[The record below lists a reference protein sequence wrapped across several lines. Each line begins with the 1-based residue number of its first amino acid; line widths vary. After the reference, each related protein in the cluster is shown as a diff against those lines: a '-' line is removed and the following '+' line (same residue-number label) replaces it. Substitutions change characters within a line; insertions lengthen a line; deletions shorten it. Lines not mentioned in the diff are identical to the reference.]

1 MQKIRIKD
9 FKAIKSAD
17 IEIKKTV
24 LLIGEQASGKSTIA
38 KLVYFFKSIK
48 DDYLD
53 LISEN
58 LESLNSKDEIQSKF
72 WDVIKRKFYRFFGA
86 IQHLPPFVIEYKY
99 SEDKV
104 FTLKQGI
111 RDDGRKSL
119 DINFMRPFFK
129 KITEDV
135 LQHIKRLQEISAKR
149 DIFTGS
155 TYRSAL
161 EQLSSYAEDL
171 FEDKRQPLFIPAGR
185 SITVRDFRI
194 NSIPFFSDQW
204 YMVFRI

>member
-72 WDVIKRKFYRFFGA
+72 WDVI
-86 IQHLPPFVIEYKY
+86 
-99 SEDKV
+99 
-104 FTLKQGI
+104 
-111 RDDGRKSL
+111 
-119 DINFMRPFFK
+119 
-129 KITEDV
+129 
-135 LQHIKRLQEISAKR
+135 
-149 DIFTGS
+149 
-155 TYRSAL
+155 
-161 EQLSSYAEDL
+161 
-171 FEDKRQPLFIPAGR
+171 
-185 SITVRDFRI
+185 
-194 NSIPFFSDQW
+194 
-204 YMVFRI
+204 